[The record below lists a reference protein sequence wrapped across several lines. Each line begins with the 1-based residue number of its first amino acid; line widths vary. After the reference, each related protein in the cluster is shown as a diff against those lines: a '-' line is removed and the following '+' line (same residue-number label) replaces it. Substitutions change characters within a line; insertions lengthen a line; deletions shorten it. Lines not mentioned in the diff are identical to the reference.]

1 MISKRNKRGIVVL
14 LFFSIVL
21 IYFPRIFFSFSDKT
35 ISKVTFKKSELTKKE
50 EKHSKKSIFNRS
62 EAFKNRFKTPTSK
75 FNPNEYSQLEWQN
88 LGLSIKQA
96 QSIVKYLKYPI
107 YSNEE
112 LKKIYVLPK
121 ELYDLIKDSAV
132 YTNQPK
138 VYLEENKA
146 QIFSKR
152 KKNNINIISKKE
164 LIAIKGLGE
173 YTANKILNFRNA
185 LGGYV
190 NENQYQSIWKI
201 DSIRIEILKS
211 NFYIDTNT
219 IVKLNLNHVDYVQLV
234 KHPYINKNIANS
246 IIKLRNQ
253 NGGFFKKSEDILRS
267 KIIDQDLFRKL
278 KPYLCIEKEVIQ

>member
-75 FNPNEYSQLEWQN
+75 FNPNEYSRLEWQN

-107 YSNEE
+107 CSNEE

-132 YTNQPK
+132 YTYQPK

-152 KKNNINIISKKE
+152 KKPKLMNSKK
-164 LIAIKGLGE
+164 
-173 YTANKILNFRNA
+173 Y
-185 LGGYV
+185 
-190 NENQYQSIWKI
+190 
-201 DSIRIEILKS
+201 
-211 NFYIDTNT
+211 
-219 IVKLNLNHVDYVQLV
+219 
-234 KHPYINKNIANS
+234 
-246 IIKLRNQ
+246 
-253 NGGFFKKSEDILRS
+253 
-267 KIIDQDLFRKL
+267 
-278 KPYLCIEKEVIQ
+278 